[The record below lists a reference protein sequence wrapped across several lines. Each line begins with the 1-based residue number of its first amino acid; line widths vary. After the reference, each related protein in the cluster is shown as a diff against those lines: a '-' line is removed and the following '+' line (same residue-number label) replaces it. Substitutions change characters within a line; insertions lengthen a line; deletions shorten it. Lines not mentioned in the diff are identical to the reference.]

1 MKITAF
7 NPLILSNNADEAI
20 KLFEDL
26 GFKRRHTKEEVEG
39 RDDTVGVR
47 MKHENGFYVDIVSAP
62 NTKQDSMTIRMNVRD
77 FDEAK
82 ALLEEHGFTPSVQGE
97 ATDKSMR
104 SIGMFSPTGFPINIT
119 EHLKDHD

>member
-1 MKITAF
+1 MQITSF
-7 NPLILSNNADEAI
+7 NPLILAADPESTI

-104 SIGMFSPTGFPINIT
+104 SIGMFSPTGFSFSLV
-119 EHLKDHD
+119 EHIRQ